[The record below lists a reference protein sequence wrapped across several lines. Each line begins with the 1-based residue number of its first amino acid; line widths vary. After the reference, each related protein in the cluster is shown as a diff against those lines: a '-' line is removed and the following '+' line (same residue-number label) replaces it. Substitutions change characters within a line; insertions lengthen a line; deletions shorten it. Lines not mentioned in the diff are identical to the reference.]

1 MVKNVKVRLST
12 ADRDALYEARINPI
26 ATFPRQGFVIYGQ
39 RTLQL
44 KQSNLRSVN
53 VRRMILEVKR
63 VVIAIASR
71 IVFEQNTPEKRKEFV
86 DSVNAYLS
94 LVKSQQ
100 GVEFFKVVMDDSN
113 NTEEDKLLHK
123 VNGRVIVK
131 PVLAIE
137 NIAIDFIIT
146 NSGVQF
152 TS

>member
-1 MVKNVKVRLST
+1 
-12 ADRDALYEARINPI
+12 
-26 ATFPRQGFVIYGQ
+26 
-39 RTLQL
+39 
-44 KQSNLRSVN
+44 
-53 VRRMILEVKR
+53 
-63 VVIAIASR
+63 
-71 IVFEQNTPEKRKEFV
+71 
-86 DSVNAYLS
+86 
-94 LVKSQQ
+94 
-100 GVEFFKVVMDDSN
+100 MDDSN

>member
-1 MVKNVKVRLST
+1 
-12 ADRDALYEARINPI
+12 
-26 ATFPRQGFVIYGQ
+26 
-39 RTLQL
+39 
-44 KQSNLRSVN
+44 
-53 VRRMILEVKR
+53 MILEVKR